1 MRNVRQEMRR
11 PDRTVRRPNRPITAG
26 WRAAFTGSPQAGA
39 AEAENIRKE
48 ARWKR
53 YGVAFAD
60 RGPMERDYYRQRAE
74 VHRAGRAARRAWW
87 PLQLALFAGMGV
99 AIWKGF
105 DLLEPQVQE
114 RHSGRGR

>member
-1 MRNVRQEMRR
+1 
-11 PDRTVRRPNRPITAG
+11 
-26 WRAAFTGSPQAGA
+26 
-39 AEAENIRKE
+39 
-48 ARWKR
+48 
-53 YGVAFAD
+53 
-60 RGPMERDYYRQRAE
+60 MERDYYRQRAE

-105 DLLEPQVQE
+105 DLLEPQVHE